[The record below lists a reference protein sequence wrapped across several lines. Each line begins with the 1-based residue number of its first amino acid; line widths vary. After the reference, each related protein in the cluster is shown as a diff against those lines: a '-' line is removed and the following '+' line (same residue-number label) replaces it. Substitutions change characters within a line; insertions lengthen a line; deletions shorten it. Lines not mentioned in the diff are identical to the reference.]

1 MTRMKSPGVR
11 PGLLVAA
18 LLAFLLG
25 PRLVAL
31 YGEDI
36 GKLGE
41 LIGRMR

>member
-1 MTRMKSPGVR
+1 MTRLRSPGAR
-11 PGLLVAA
+11 PGLLVAS
-18 LLAFLLG
+18 LPAFPLG

-31 YGEDI
+31 YGEEI